1 MKNDVTGCSE
11 IKPEPVDDDLEE
23 FFYHLI
29 LISKRCLVQSFSS

>member
-1 MKNDVTGCSE
+1 MYGGVMKNDVTGCSE

-29 LISKRCLVQSFSS
+29 SKNA